1 MASEKPEDPMN
12 NTAGTDDETI
22 AQRRKRLRRVSFADR
37 EITSVHIFKRDEDYE
52 TPPSPPASKPRN
64 GETSESED
72 KVIRFFGELAADSE
86 DTEGDEPVEKLF
98 LRPKSSPS
106 SGGSTIGSATT
117 DDEDSFFGP
126 VSSHFINPGR
136 LSDATISEE
145 HHDMTMDSTAFSMH
159 FRSLG
164 DLRTPTS
171 SHHVP
176 VQVEEKTPTQVT
188 FRSDDTG
195 SAMVLTYPK
204 KLFPKSPVPVD
215 KGSGG
220 GDSNDMSLVGDDS
233 RKYDY
238 GRITP
243 ALAAL
248 LGDESREP
256 VPASQDNSVEA
267 RSPVP
272 EFSLF
277 PQYGS
282 IPVGINSTD
291 ACQMLSPCGSGIHPQ
306 MELQESGRESAY
318 FVGRMQQSL
327 SCVTPSPQQGGS
339 FMSRET
345 LALVESLSTIQKSK
359 SRLGLIPP
367 SPASALS
374 QRIEKSKLQLSGR
387 RSATTPSTIGRE
399 DTGVRPETRKD
410 IPITNLDDLLSTHDN
425 RKPVSENH
433 GAPDQLSCGALSPV
447 VDSSDV
453 FTFLNPEGNS
463 NSKIEGSLLKE
474 QERNQTASTPDK
486 FVSSL
491 AKSSDATTSALNNCV
506 TLQDQEQ
513 KSKAIG
519 NSETEDG
526 RLAKD
531 SVSNPS
537 LNTLSDHMDSLLVES
552 SAILSE
558 TGFLNGSAQQNDE
571 DSVLN
576 KNKKGTNNIRAAHC
590 ETEDCPVLVTQ
601 DRPGTAGSSPLDRSR
616 NEASHAKGP
625 SRLKRK
631 ARDVDPAAK
640 SCSPKVRQ
648 STQDI
653 SNPVMDHPDGDDV
666 RNCRVVLEQVNW
678 VEVST
683 VDNLIPGKVSEE
695 INQMFAPL
703 ANKLNSRQVCKLEDM
718 LTYLKKVHLCEMLCL
733 QIKSQKVCDDL
744 TDAKTKRFSQ
754 RAESRSLLCKLAY
767 EKAKLE
773 LLHLKQEIMMKKS
786 QVVTTGL
793 QTSETL
799 RLNCA
804 KLLRQHGSNSTGLL
818 TPVQPHEATTSKVAE
833 KTQEIEELN
842 SKIKTLIKCFPTCD
856 KITGEPAYTNAV
868 MIAEDELKKKMSC
881 RLIRQ
886 DILVWKVDS
895 LGEKNDCQSIVLN
908 YGGLIH
914 QRLTLKPGH
923 ASSVIISNNLSN
935 AFIKHL
941 PDMNVST
948 AFNSLFNAEYSR
960 EYVGTSTLL
969 EITQK
974 TSLVVHNL
982 LNVAE
987 ELQLARMEI
996 PNLVQGQFESPSA
1009 EQLYLQISFVD
1020 CKSLRKAIITLDMAC
1035 LTHGMYPGDIIPG
1048 EVSGTERDDGVASK
1062 QLMKEIE
1069 SALDG
1074 VCVGYPRILRLCRC
1088 VSKLLQSQS
1097 RR

>member
-1 MASEKPEDPMN
+1 M
-12 NTAGTDDETI
+12 
-22 AQRRKRLRRVSFADR
+22 
-37 EITSVHIFKRDEDYE
+37 
-52 TPPSPPASKPRN
+52 
-64 GETSESED
+64 SES
-72 KVIRFFGELAADSE
+72 
-86 DTEGDEPVEKLF
+86 
-98 LRPKSSPS
+98 
-106 SGGSTIGSATT
+106 
-117 DDEDSFFGP
+117 
-126 VSSHFINPGR
+126 
-136 LSDATISEE
+136 
-145 HHDMTMDSTAFSMH
+145 
-159 FRSLG
+159 G

-176 VQVEEKTPTQVT
+176 VEVEEKTPIQVT
-188 FRSDDTG
+188 FRSDTG

-238 GRITP
+238 GHITP

-306 MELQESGRESAY
+306 IELQESGRESAY

-433 GAPDQLSCGALSPV
+433 GAPDQLSCGGLSPV
-447 VDSSDV
+447 VDCSDV

-678 VEVST
+678 VE
-683 VDNLIPGKVSEE
+683 IPGKVSEE

-744 TDAKTKRFSQ
+744 TDAKTKR

-793 QTSETL
+793 QTSEIL

-914 QRLTLKPGH
+914 QRITLKPGH
-923 ASSVIISNNLSN
+923 ASCVIISNNLSN

>member
-1 MASEKPEDPMN
+1 MASEDPMN

-52 TPPSPPASKPRN
+52 TPPSPSASKPRN
-64 GETSESED
+64 VETSESED
-72 KVIRFFGELAADSE
+72 KVIRFFGELADSE

-106 SGGSTIGSATT
+106 SGGSTIASATT

-136 LSDATISEE
+136 LSDATTISED

-159 FRSLG
+159 FRSLVMSESG
-164 DLRTPTS
+164 DLS
-171 SHHVP
+171 SHRVP
-176 VQVEEKTPTQVT
+176 VEVEEKTPTQVT

-238 GRITP
+238 GHITP

-248 LGDESREP
+248 LGDESKEP
-256 VPASQDNSVEA
+256 IPASQDNSVEA

-277 PQYGS
+277 PQNGS

-291 ACQMLSPCGSGIHPQ
+291 ACQMLSPCASGIHPQ

-318 FVGRMQQSL
+318 FVGRMQQSSL
-327 SCVTPSPQQGGS
+327 SCVTPSPQQLGS
-339 FMSRET
+339 FVSRET

-387 RSATTPSTIGRE
+387 RSDTTPSTIGRE
-399 DTGVRPETRKD
+399 DTGVRPKTRKD

-453 FTFLNPEGNS
+453 FTFLNPEGIS

-519 NSETEDG
+519 NPETEDG

-558 TGFLNGSAQQNDE
+558 TGFLNRSAQQNDE

-590 ETEDCPVLVTQ
+590 ETEVISTEDCPVLVTQ

-631 ARDVDPAAK
+631 ARDGDPAAK

-648 STQDI
+648 NTQDI
-653 SNPVMDHPDGDDV
+653 SNPVMDHPDGDNV
-666 RNCRVVLEQVNW
+666 SNCRVVLEQVNW
-678 VEVST
+678 VE
-683 VDNLIPGKVSEE
+683 IPGKVSEE

-733 QIKSQKVCDDL
+733 QIKSQKVCNDL
-744 TDAKTKRFSQ
+744 TDAKTKR

-767 EKAKLE
+767 EKANLE

-804 KLLRQHGSNSTGLL
+804 KLLRQHGSNPTGLL
-818 TPVQPHEATTSKVAE
+818 TAVQPHEATTSKVAE
-833 KTQEIEELN
+833 KTQEIEELD
-842 SKIKTLIKCFPTCD
+842 SKIKTLIKCFPACD
-856 KITGEPAYTNAV
+856 KITGEPAYTDAV

-923 ASSVIISNNLSN
+923 ASCVIISNNLSD

-1048 EVSGTERDDGVASK
+1048 EVSGTETDGVASK

-1069 SALDG
+1069 SAVDG
-1074 VCVGYPRILRLCRC
+1074 VGVGYPRILRLCRC

>member
-159 FRSLG
+159 FRSLVMSESG

-176 VQVEEKTPTQVT
+176 VEVEEKTPIQVT
-188 FRSDDTG
+188 FRSDTG

-238 GRITP
+238 GHITP

-306 MELQESGRESAY
+306 IELQESGRESAY

-433 GAPDQLSCGALSPV
+433 GAPDQLSCGGLSPV
-447 VDSSDV
+447 VDCSDV

-678 VEVST
+678 VE
-683 VDNLIPGKVSEE
+683 IPGKVSEE

-744 TDAKTKRFSQ
+744 TDAKTKR

-793 QTSETL
+793 QTSEIL

-914 QRLTLKPGH
+914 QRITLKPGH
-923 ASSVIISNNLSN
+923 ASCVIISNNLSN